1 MKDKNHMFILTY
13 VKIFD
18 KIDHFNI
25 KTLNKL
31 GVAGTYFNTIK
42 ANITSPQLRSY
53 LMVKS

>member
-1 MKDKNHMFILTY
+1 MKDKNHMFILY
-13 VKIFD
+13 VKNFD

-31 GVAGTYFNTIK
+31 AVEGTYFNTIK
-42 ANITSPQLRSY
+42 ANIISPQLRSY

>member
-1 MKDKNHMFILTY
+1 MSILY
-13 VKIFD
+13 VNNFD

-31 GVAGTYFNTIK
+31 GVEGTYFNTTK
-42 ANITSPQLRSY
+42 ADMTSPQIRSY